1 MIRTLALAAAFA
13 AAAVS
18 APLSAQAQ
26 TVGLDTT
33 KGGATAQISTALA
46 AVITKG
52 SDLMV
57 RPQEMANTSQYL
69 PLVDSGRLD
78 FGIANY
84 PQTAF
89 AITGTG
95 MSEGQ
100 PNPNIV
106 MVATLVPF
114 NAGLLVPS
122 SLGIT
127 DIAGL
132 KGKRVPRF
140 PAGSLGDTVIS
151 AVLSTAG
158 LTYDDVVS
166 VPTANFP
173 AMFQGVK
180 DGVTDV
186 TIAAIGSKPT
196 FDIEAALGGVTFLNL
211 KEGDG
216 KVLDAAMPG
225 TRLRYWKGRPAAPG
239 ANDDT
244 VVFYYAYTL
253 FANKDVSDEVVTKV
267 VTALWEGEEGL
278 KANGPL
284 WAEYDPAKLAQVG
297 ALPYHPAAEAFY
309 KEKGVWASE

>member
-1 MIRTLALAAAFA
+1 MLRTLALAAAFA
-13 AAAVS
+13 AAAVTG
-18 APLSAQAQ
+18 AQAQ
-26 TVGLDTT
+26 TVGLGTT

-46 AVITKG
+46 SVISGG

-57 RPQEMANTSQYL
+57 RPQALANTSQYL

-84 PQTAF
+84 PQTSY
-89 AITGTG
+89 AINGTG

-100 PNPNIV
+100 PNPNIQ

-132 KGKRVPRF
+132 AGKRVPRF

-151 AVLSTAG
+151 AVPATAG
-158 LTYDDVVS
+158 LTYDDVES

-180 DGVTDV
+180 DGTTDV

-216 KVLDAAMPG
+216 EVLDAALPG
-225 TRLRYWKGRPAAPG
+225 TKLRYWKGRKAAPG

-244 VVFYYAYTL
+244 VVFYYPYTL

-267 VTALWEGEEGL
+267 LTALYEGEAAL

-284 WAEYDPAKLAQVG
+284 WAEFTPEGMAEVG
-297 ALPYHPAAEAFY
+297 SLPYHPAAIAYYES
-309 KEKGVWASE
+309 KGIWAGE